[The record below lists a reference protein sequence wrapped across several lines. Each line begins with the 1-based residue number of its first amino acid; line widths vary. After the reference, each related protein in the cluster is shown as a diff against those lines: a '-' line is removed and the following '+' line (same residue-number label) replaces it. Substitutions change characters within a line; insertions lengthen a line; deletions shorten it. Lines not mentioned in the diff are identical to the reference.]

1 MSKSSKQKFEIVSPD
16 VPLIK
21 ELHKLIG
28 KQVSY
33 ASQKNIIP
41 QLYLLS
47 NLHFMIQIQR
57 NLHII
62 KLHKILGIG
71 SDLLPTVL
79 QIHLENYKTY
89 QDLVSQFVKQ
99 KAVFHKTCTNKHDSY
114 NVKLEVKTKKN

>member
-21 ELHKLIG
+21 TLHKLIG

-33 ASQKNIIP
+33 ASQNIIP

-47 NLHFMIQIQR
+47 NLHYMIQIQR

-62 KLHKILGIG
+62 KLLSEGEMIYI
-71 SDLLPTVL
+71 
-79 QIHLENYKTY
+79 N
-89 QDLVSQFVKQ
+89 
-99 KAVFHKTCTNKHDSY
+99 C
-114 NVKLEVKTKKN
+114 